1 MVNGMKKVIIIFLVF
16 HCALLTAQAQTV
28 REVFKS
34 MPDSLAPYLSM
45 NNRLDMIDFMDAGM
59 KAVVANQLGGD
70 TQMTFLSDD
79 SLSVK
84 MNEAFLL
91 DLKVQEIDTAT
102 VVLLKRTYLTQ
113 KGQYEVVS
121 QSFTSY
127 WRPLSKPIV
136 KSTLSKRDDELMA
149 LPHF

>member
-1 MVNGMKKVIIIFLVF
+1 MKKVLIIVF
-16 HCALLTAQAQTV
+16 VCQCVLLNVQAQTV
-28 REVFKS
+28 RDVFKS
-34 MPDSLAPYLSM
+34 MPDSLAPYLST

-91 DLKVQEIDTAT
+91 DLKLQKKDTTT

-127 WRPLSKPIV
+127 WRPLSKPVV

>member
-1 MVNGMKKVIIIFLVF
+1 MKKLIVLLVCQ
-16 HCALLTAQAQTV
+16 CALLGAQAQNV

-34 MPDSLAPYLSM
+34 MPDSLAPYLSQ
-45 NNRLDMIDFMDAGM
+45 NNRLDMMDFMDAGM
-59 KAVVANQLGGD
+59 KAVVTNQLGGD

-79 SLSVK
+79 SLSMK
-84 MNEAFLL
+84 MNSAFLL
-91 DLKVQEIDTAT
+91 DLKLQKRDTTT

-127 WRPLSKPIV
+127 WRPLSKPV
-136 KSTLSKRDDELMA
+136 VESTLSKRDDELMS

>member
-1 MVNGMKKVIIIFLVF
+1 MKKVLIIVF
-16 HCALLTAQAQTV
+16 VCQCVLLSVQAQTV
-28 REVFKS
+28 RDVFKS
-34 MPDSLAPYLSM
+34 MPDSLAPYLST

-59 KAVVANQLGGD
+59 KAVVSNQLGGD

-91 DLKVQEIDTAT
+91 DLKLQKKDTTT

-127 WRPLSKPIV
+127 WRPLSKPV
-136 KSTLSKRDDELMA
+136 VESTLSKRDDELMA

>member
-1 MVNGMKKVIIIFLVF
+1 MKKVIIIFLVF

>member
-1 MVNGMKKVIIIFLVF
+1 
-16 HCALLTAQAQTV
+16 
-28 REVFKS
+28 
-34 MPDSLAPYLSM
+34 M

-91 DLKVQEIDTAT
+91 DLKLQKIDTAT
-102 VVLLKRTYLTQ
+102 VVLLKRTYFTQ

-149 LPHF
+149 QPHF

>member
-1 MVNGMKKVIIIFLVF
+1 MKKVIIIFLVF

-91 DLKVQEIDTAT
+91 DLKLQKIDTAT
-102 VVLLKRTYLTQ
+102 VVLLKRTYFTQ
-113 KGQYEVVS
+113 KAQYEVVS

>member
-1 MVNGMKKVIIIFLVF
+1 MKKVIIIFLVF

-70 TQMTFLSDD
+70 TRMTFLSDD

-91 DLKVQEIDTAT
+91 DLKVQKIDTAT

>member
-1 MVNGMKKVIIIFLVF
+1 MVNGMKKVIILFLVF

-91 DLKVQEIDTAT
+91 DLKLQKIDTAT
-102 VVLLKRTYLTQ
+102 VVLLKRTYFTQ

-149 LPHF
+149 QPHF

>member
-70 TQMTFLSDD
+70 TRMTFLSDD

-91 DLKVQEIDTAT
+91 DLKVQKIDTAT